1 MAKRGRPPNP
11 HPEIETIISE
21 HLSDIEKKEL
31 SRLALLYVDI
41 FIEAH
46 NKIIEFNATEDEKN
60 KVIKAAEKAL
70 NDASKTVY
78 ANLKDSGI
86 SILTVGRGRPTSLD
100 ATLRACFTDHLK
112 RQGKSLTFAFNM
124 LTEDI
129 KKIPAE
135 FGIKY
140 PVSKTTHQNHW
151 RQYEKQKR
159 SIAIIQFLQASI
171 IVWMKDKIT

>member
-70 NDASKTVY
+70 TDAAQKVY
-78 ANLKDSGI
+78 ANIRSSGI
-86 SILTVGRGRPTSLD
+86 SIIASGPGRPTSLD

-124 LTEDI
+124 LTDDFE
-129 KKIPAE
+129 KIPVE

-151 RQYEKQKR
+151 RKYEQQKR
-159 SIAIIQFLQASI
+159 SIAIIQFLQAWI
-171 IVWMKDKIT
+171 IIWMKDKIT